1 MREIAVFVEDFAHQ
15 AVVGALLGRLMKQTN
30 VDARISWA
38 SARRGHGAVVHEL
51 KLYMRDQKRQRG
63 QFPDLIVVATDGNC
77 KGITERR
84 REITALTDA
93 TAARVIC
100 AIPDP
105 HVERWLML
113 DSSAFKI
120 AVGVGCDA
128 PDQKCERDRYK
139 QILSQ
144 AVRKAGVIPN
154 LGGIE
159 YADDIIAEMDI
170 DIAVRVDASFRL
182 FVRDLR
188 GIFQEWAQ

>member
-1 MREIAVFVEDFAHQ
+1 MRQANVEAQ
-15 AVVGALLGRLMKQTN
+15 
-30 VDARISWA
+30 ISWA

-51 KLYMRDQKRQRG
+51 KLFMRDQKRQRG

-77 KGITERR
+77 KGTTARK
-84 REITALTDA
+84 REITNLTDA
-93 TAARVIC
+93 TSARVIC

-120 AVGVGCDA
+120 AVGAGCDA

-139 QILSQ
+139 RLLSQ
-144 AVRKAGVIPN
+144 AVRDAGVTPN

-170 DIAVRVDASFRL
+170 DAATRKDASFRL